1 MDTAVLMEKM
11 KKGDMSALGELA
23 EVYQQPLYYYIVRMV
38 RDRDTAEDLTQEVF
52 LKVWRYRK
60 NYSESG
66 KLNAWI
72 YRIAHN
78 LVRNYVKKRNRNTE
92 LPEHLAHFDEVQEDI
107 EYEEKLSAVREALE
121 TLPELFKEA
130 VVYRDV
136 EGRSYQDIAALLDI
150 SEGTVKSR
158 ISRGR
163 EMIRETI
170 KKEWGELYDM

>member
-1 MDTAVLMEKM
+1 MDTVQLMERM
-11 KKGDMSALGELA
+11 KKGDMAALGELA
-23 EVYQQPLYYYIVRMV
+23 ELYQQQLYYYILRMI

-52 LKVWRYRK
+52 LKVWRYRRHYK
-60 NYSESG
+60 ESG
-66 KLNAWI
+66 RLNAWL

-78 LVRNYVKKRNRNTE
+78 LVRNYVKKRNKNTT
-92 LPEHLAHFDEVQEDI
+92 LPDHLAHYDEVQEDI
-107 EYEEKLSAVREALE
+107 EYEEKLQVVREALE

-136 EGRSYQDIAALLDI
+136 DGKSYQDIAALLDI

-163 EMIRETI
+163 EMIREKI
-170 KKEWGELYDM
+170 KKEWRELYDM